1 MNAGTLGGPGTI
13 AGSLTIGTGG
23 GAGAFLEPGVGASR
37 PGRPTKLTIQSA
49 LTCKADATYTCKLNT
64 RKAKADQVEAAGV
77 TIESGAQFQLAAVA
91 NRKLTV
97 GTSLTVLSNTAAT
110 PNNGTFANLANLAN
124 LAEGAT
130 ITSGQN
136 SYQANYSGGDGND
149 LALTVVP

>member
-110 PNNGTFANLANLAN
+110 PNNGTFANLANLAD
-124 LAEGAT
+124 GAT